1 MPNGMDSVDFAD
13 ATRNPP
19 TFEEFEENVGEAL
32 VSAISAAFP
41 DRDIGESVAAI
52 RDLSSEYDLSF
63 SDAVL
68 VATAIDG
75 DPEVSGLA
83 DFAIARPCLE
93 SFGTCQC
100 NDTENPKHHGS
111 ATGYQ
116 CGDGNPIDR
125 RFGSF
130 RLQPGTGFRLIGS
143 TVRTSREAVCI
154 AATLAANARPIWR
167 YWPQTLSLLLVSVI
181 ESHEPVRTCSAPRLA
196 GTNGAIRR
204 GTIS

>member
-1 MPNGMDSVDFAD
+1 MDSVDFAD

-93 SFGTCQC
+93 SFGTPVCPRLLAS
-100 NDTENPKHHGS
+100 TIPKMPRMIPVS
-111 ATGYQ
+111 AMTPKIP
-116 CGDGNPIDR
+116 NIMAAPPVIN
-125 RFGSF
+125 
-130 RLQPGTGFRLIGS
+130 
-143 TVRTSREAVCI
+143 
-154 AATLAANARPIWR
+154 AATAIPL
-167 YWPQTLSLLLVSVI
+167 TGGLV
-181 ESHEPVRTCSAPRLA
+181 PSACNLGPDS
-196 GTNGAIRR
+196 G
-204 GTIS
+204 